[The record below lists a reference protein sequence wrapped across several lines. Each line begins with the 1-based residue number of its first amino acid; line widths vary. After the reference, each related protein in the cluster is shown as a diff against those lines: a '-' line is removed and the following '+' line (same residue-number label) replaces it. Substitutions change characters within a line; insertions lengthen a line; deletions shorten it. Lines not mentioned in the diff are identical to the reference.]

1 MSVTDVWRL
10 QGVAVIV
17 MIHATCGAQE
27 GQRGGEEGR
36 REGRE
41 TVNCSKYEPHTSC
54 ICVLT
59 WHGAAAWRIG
69 VLRMSVSIRVIF
81 NLI

>member
-27 GQRGGEEGR
+27 GRREEG
-36 REGRE
+36 E

>member
-27 GQRGGEEGR
+27 GRRGGGEEG
-36 REGRE
+36 GGE

>member
-1 MSVTDVWRL
+1 MEAARCCCDCYD
-10 QGVAVIV
+10 
-17 MIHATCGAQE
+17 TCNMRGS
-27 GQRGGEEGR
+27 GGEEGGE
-36 REGRE
+36 EGGGE

>member
-27 GQRGGEEGR
+27 GRRGGGEEGGG
-36 REGRE
+36 E
-41 TVNCSKYEPHTSC
+41 K
-54 ICVLT
+54 L
-59 WHGAAAWRIG
+59 
-69 VLRMSVSIRVIF
+69 
-81 NLI
+81 